1 MIPSKWRKYSALS
14 GAGLAA
20 AAVGF
25 ALVSPVGTGPL
36 GQSGGDLLSLM
47 KSRSPGE
54 RTDAATSSKAR
65 VSAPMAAAA
74 PTPTGR
80 PVSRVLSAAAPAA
93 AAAPVLMAAPPAAIA
108 APAAIAPVAP
118 AMGGAPI
125 LAAVPVASAG
135 FPPAL
140 GLVGALPL
148 IPAIMDEGPTGG
160 DLVVSP
166 GPAVPEPATWLMMI
180 TGFGILGTVLRRRR
194 RLLASQRRVGGS
206 APACT
211 EAA

>member
-1 MIPSKWRKYSALS
+1 MIPGKWKKYSALT
-14 GAGLAA
+14 GGGLAA
-20 AAVGF
+20 AALGF

-36 GQSGGDLLSLM
+36 GQAGGDLLSLM

-54 RTDAATSSKAR
+54 RMDAATSSKAR
-65 VSAPMAAAA
+65 MVTAPIAAAA
-74 PTPTGR
+74 PAGK

-93 AAAPVLMAAPPAAIA
+93 AAPAVLAAPPAAIA

-118 AMGGAPI
+118 ALAATPV

-140 GLVGALPL
+140 GLIGALPL
-148 IPAIMDEGPTGG
+148 VPAIIDDGGPGG

-180 TGFGILGTVLRRRR
+180 TGFGILGMVLRRRR
-194 RLLASQRRVGGS
+194 RLLSSQRRSGGS